1 MPLKPKTARRNRRS
15 FPAARLNRHAFASVG
30 TDREIRGLRPSGR
43 TLEST
48 RCSLRCLCHRSLTRG
63 PSIFSEEID
72 DMLTSTGLT
81 VLKTPVR
88 VPKGECCPYQK
99 RRRRPE
105 QPRRPVIKICDA
117 RVEHP
122 EKRASDHP
130 GQTWCTAAGT
140 RDYVAV
146 GGAES
151 G

>member
-15 FPAARLNRHAFASVG
+15 FTAARLNRHAFASVG

-72 DMLTSTGLT
+72 DMLTATGLT

-88 VPKGECCPYQK
+88 VPQANAHCERLIGTIRRECLDWMIPFNETHL
-99 RRRRPE
+99 RR
-105 QPRRPVIKICDA
+105 VL
-117 RVEHP
+117 
-122 EKRASDHP
+122 
-130 GQTWCTAAGT
+130 
-140 RDYVAV
+140 RDWVTH
-146 GGAES
+146 
-151 G
+151 